1 MKWQENSDVHLEKRV
16 KNFAVKDWKKGEKLN
31 KTIINNHILP
41 NYSNLDNVP
50 NATQRPR
57 IDLNK
62 RFLP

>member
-41 NYSNLDNVP
+41 NYSNLDSVP
-50 NATQRPR
+50 NTM
-57 IDLNK
+57 ICMI
-62 RFLP
+62 